1 MFPRYFLTIILICLI
16 LAVESSAESQHV
28 NGLVARALLKTDH
41 VGKDLLQEDAWRPF
55 GQGFERTNNL
65 ILCDNKNSKEQQ
77 RGISQSVLLDQK
89 TPELI
94 IATLESKAENV
105 GGIVDTHYSLY
116 LDLTFNDG
124 THLYGQTKPFEVGS
138 HDWQSRKVVVIPPK
152 PVKSLSFYAMFRHH
166 TGKVWFRNPKLTSLP
181 IPQGW
186 HHLDNTDYV
195 LQGIT
200 REGFQVRDVTRNGP
214 YVHIEK
220 EALNLK
226 LNVTK
231 KEGPLA
237 TFYDVTLRDTSG
249 QDRAITFAYSLPVQ
263 GDNYWWL
270 EDPRRRQKVEPNT
283 EYINA
288 HLFAGLGNERLSR
301 YPLAAVANQQ
311 QGVAVGIDMNRPAFY
326 RLVYHSA
333 TKEMLLLF
341 DLGITAEKPTAKLRF
356 CHYSFNP
363 ESGFRAAVDHYY
375 KLFPEAFHNRVRRQG
390 NWMAFAKISDVDRWQ
405 DFGFAFK
412 EGNDETSWDDANGI
426 TTFHYTEPMTWWMK
440 MPVQMTRTYEA
451 ALAEAKRLAKA
462 GVPQAKALFTSGFY
476 DPQGK
481 FSGQMRNEPWANGIV
496 WSMNSMPGVK
506 GDITDFSSQWNPE
519 RVKQLYGPE
528 AKGDLDG
535 EYFDS
540 SEGYVTALLN
550 YRREHFSIAQ
560 TPLCFSSQTKQPGI
574 FRSQVAFEYMRTI
587 AEELHAKKRLTMANS
602 TPSRI
607 CWYAPFLD
615 VMGSETNWNR
625 NNQWKP
631 MSDADLLYRRV
642 MCKAKP
648 YCFLQN
654 SDFENFSPQMVEKY
668 MQRCLAYGMFPSFFS
683 HNASEGH
690 YFKTPK
696 LYQRDRPL
704 FKKYL
709 PLCKRVAQAGWE
721 PLTNATSDNSQVY
734 VERFGK
740 QFFTVFNDSNQQQ
753 SVTIQLAKE
762 PPVSSRELVS
772 NQPVRWENRKTKLTL
787 PAEGVAVIQLNLR

>member
-1 MFPRYFLTIILICLI
+1 MPGYYICAVLSICLI
-16 LAVESSAESQHV
+16 LTVESPAETQHV
-28 NGLVARALLKTDH
+28 NGVVARALLKTDH
-41 VGKDLLQEDAWRPF
+41 VGKDLLLKDAWRPF

-77 RGISQSVLLDQK
+77 RGISQTVLLNQR

-105 GGIVDTHYSLY
+105 GGIVDAHYSLY
-116 LDLTFNDG
+116 LDLTFTDG

-138 HDWQSRKVVVIPPK
+138 HDWQSRKVVVIPEK
-152 PVKSLSFYAMFRHH
+152 PVKSLSCYAMFRHH
-166 TGKVWFRNPKLTSLP
+166 TGKVWFRNPKLTSRP

-214 YVHIEK
+214 YFHIEK
-220 EALNLK
+220 ETLDLK

-249 QDRAITFAYSLPVQ
+249 RDRAITFAYSLPVQ
-263 GDNYWWL
+263 GDNFWWL
-270 EDPRRRQKVEPNT
+270 EDPRRRQRVEPNT

-301 YPLAAVANQQ
+301 YPLAAVANKK
-311 QGVAVGIDMNRPAFY
+311 QGIAVGIDMNRPAFY

-333 TKEMLLLF
+333 TKELLLLF
-341 DLGITAEKPTAKLRF
+341 DLGFTPEKPTAKLRF
-356 CHYSFNP
+356 CHYSFHP
-363 ESGFRAAVDHYY
+363 ESGFRAAVAHYY
-375 KLFPEAFHNRVRRQG
+375 KLFPDAFRNRIRKQG
-390 NWMAFAKISDVDRWQ
+390 NWMAFAKISDVEGWQ

-412 EGNDETSWDDANGI
+412 EGNDETSWDDVNGI

-440 MPVQMTRTYEA
+440 MPVEMPRTYEA

-462 GVPQAKALFTSGFY
+462 GVQQAKALFSSGFH

-481 FSGQMRNEPWANGIV
+481 FKGQMRNEPWTNGIV

-506 GDITDFSSQWNPE
+506 GEITDFSSKWNPKII
-519 RVKQLYGPE
+519 KQLYGPQ
-528 AKGDLDG
+528 AKGKLDG

-574 FRSQVAFEYMRTI
+574 FRSQIAFEYMRKI
-587 AEELHAKKRLTMANS
+587 AAELHAKKRLTMANS

-607 CWYAPFLD
+607 CWFAPFLD

-654 SDFENFSPQMVEKY
+654 TDFDNFSYEMVEKY

-709 PLCKRVAQAGWE
+709 PLCKLVAQAGWE
-721 PLTNATSDNSQVY
+721 PLTNATSDNEQVY
-734 VERFGK
+734 VERFGRK
-740 QFFTVFNDSNQQQ
+740 YLTIFNDSDQPQTVN
-753 SVTIQLAKE
+753 IQLKE
-762 PPVSSRELVS
+762 KSPSSSRELVS
-772 NQPVRWENRKTKLTL
+772 NQPIHWKNRTTKLTL
-787 PAEGVAVIQLNLR
+787 PTEGVAVIQLNLR